1 MRKEKSSQ
9 AKSDL
14 FLTLL
19 QLAMLACIGYIG
31 AFSTITFFGRSIN
44 LLLILAY
51 FFVFLYAS
59 IYLQTIIHEGGHLV
73 MGLLTGYRFLSFRV
87 GSFMWIKQNGKIR
100 FGRFSM
106 PGTGGQ
112 CLLTMPAP
120 KDDGSYP
127 YALYNWGGVL
137 FNLISVVLSFIILI
151 FFRFNPYVASFSVI
165 MALVG
170 IYLAILNGIPF
181 PGAMIPN
188 DAANVRLIGKSPS
201 SYRSMRITNQTV
213 QEIANGIGTA
223 DLPDEWF
230 VRPSIEEMQN
240 PITTT
245 LAVMACDRLISKQ
258 DYTGAKDEIRDLL
271 NAPIAVSPYHRN
283 YLQAQLLL
291 CLLLTEH
298 TADEINALYTKPLK
312 NFVQMM
318 STTILGLVCQYA
330 VAVLWEK
337 NPQNAILLRKRLDK
351 LATHYPYPV
360 EIKEAQEL
368 LKMIDQQAD
377 LKTAIPKVPPQGEDL

>member
-31 AFSTITFFGRSIN
+31 AFSMITFFGLSIN
-44 LLLILAY
+44 LLLILTY

-59 IYLQTIIHEGGHLV
+59 IYFQTIIHEGGHLV

-112 CLLTMPAP
+112 CLLTMPEP

-213 QEIANGIGTA
+213 QEIANGTGTA

-258 DYTGAKDEIRDLL
+258 DYTGAKEEIRDLL

-312 NFVQMM
+312 NFIQMM
-318 STTILGLVCQYA
+318 SSTIFFCSPAISAYWHVISKIFKA
-330 VAVLWEK
+330 VNK
-337 NPQNAILLRKRLDK
+337 NL
-351 LATHYPYPV
+351 PYTGR
-360 EIKEAQEL
+360 AH
-368 LKMIDQQAD
+368 
-377 LKTAIPKVPPQGEDL
+377 